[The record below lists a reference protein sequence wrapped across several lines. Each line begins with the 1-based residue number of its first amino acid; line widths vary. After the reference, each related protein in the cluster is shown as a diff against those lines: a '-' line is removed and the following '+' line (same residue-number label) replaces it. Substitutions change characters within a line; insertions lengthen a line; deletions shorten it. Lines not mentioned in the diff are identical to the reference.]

1 MLFALDG
8 KTPRVAPSAWIA
20 PGAYVIGDVEIGE
33 RSTVWP
39 GAVIRADFAPIRV
52 GENVH
57 VEDGV
62 ILHSGGGLTLGN
74 NITIGH
80 SVVVHCKSVGNFVL
94 LGNNCTVLD
103 DAVIEDEC
111 IVAANA
117 LVSPREVVPSGSIVM
132 GVPGVITPARP
143 DQLQRRR
150 ASQGA
155 TTGGYHDNA
164 MRYRAAGIEERQ
176 LWSPPSGAVGVLPDG
191 WQPQPRMR

>member
-1 MLFALDG
+1 MLFELGG
-8 KTPRVAPSAWIA
+8 KVPQVAPSAWIA
-20 PGAYVIGDVEIGE
+20 PGAYVIGDVVIGE

-39 GAVIRADFAPIRV
+39 GAVIRADYAPIRI
-52 GENVH
+52 GEDVH

-62 ILHSGGGLTLGN
+62 VLHSGGGLTLGN

-117 LVSPREVVPSGSIVM
+117 LVSPRQVVPSGSIVM
-132 GVPGVITPARP
+132 GVPGVITAARP
-143 DQLQRRR
+143 DQLLRRR
-150 ASQGA
+150 SRQGA

-164 MRYRAAGIEERQ
+164 MRYRVAVIEERQ
-176 LWSPPSGAVGVLPDG
+176 VWSPPPGAVGVLPAG
-191 WQPQPRMR
+191 WRG